1 MMLVVMID
9 DENVL
14 FAVDTLSERITN
26 LEPVWGQIAKDLME
40 LEAQIFAT
48 QGSIIGKPW
57 APLSPKTVRQ
67 KQRKGFP
74 LEPLVRTG
82 RLRASLTDESSEE
95 MVLDIDNLGLTFG
108 SARLVDRGD
117 WFLAPIHHFGAP
129 RRNIPARALM
139 PDERFL
145 AERYRDRWQDYFL
158 NYLSEEGRF

>member
-14 FAVDTLSERITN
+14 FAVDTLSERVQN
-26 LEPVWGQIAKDLME
+26 FEPVWRQIAKDLME
-40 LEAQIFAT
+40 LEEQIFAT
-48 QGSIIGKPW
+48 QGSVIGRPW
-57 APLSPKTVRQ
+57 APLSPKTIRQ

-82 RLRASLTDESSEE
+82 RLKASLTDESSNE
-95 MVLDIDNLGLTFG
+95 MVLDIDPLGLTFG

-139 PDERFL
+139 PDNQFL
-145 AERYRDRWQDYFL
+145 AERYRERWQDYFL
-158 NYLSEEGRF
+158 NHLSEEGRF